1 MERQARTDKFT
12 EEVADRFAGYT
23 VYDRSYEKI
32 GSVDDLFVD
41 ENDSPEYIGVK
52 MGFLVHLQDRFWAM
66 SCSAAYESAERTTR
80 SLVNAHKASLS
91 ITQKVS

>member
-1 MERQARTDKFT
+1 MLPSFPITTPSQIKERGDQPRLK
-12 EEVADRFAGYT
+12 
-23 VYDRSYEKI
+23 
-32 GSVDDLFVD
+32 LF
-41 ENDSPEYIGVK
+41 NAPT
-52 MGFLVHLQDRFWAM
+52 LVHFQDRFWAM

>member
-1 MERQARTDKFT
+1 M
-12 EEVADRFAGYT
+12 GP
-23 VYDRSYEKI
+23 SI
-32 GSVDDLFVD
+32 SV
-41 ENDSPEYIGVK
+41 SC
-52 MGFLVHLQDRFWAM
+52 LVHLQDRFWAM